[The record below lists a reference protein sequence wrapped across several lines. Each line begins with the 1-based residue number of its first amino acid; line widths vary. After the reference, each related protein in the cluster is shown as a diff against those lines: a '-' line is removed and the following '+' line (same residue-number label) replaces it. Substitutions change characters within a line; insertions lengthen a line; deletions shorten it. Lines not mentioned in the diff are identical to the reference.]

1 MGGTSAAATN
11 IDLAEGADAHGG
23 RRTSSRNNALL
34 LRTPA
39 ALMPQLDRGVGAD
52 LVSTRGD
59 VVGKRDDFKVWHS
72 LPQPGPTLAPTPN
85 HAFFS

>member
-1 MGGTSAAATN
+1 MVEPAATN
-11 IDLAEGADAHGG
+11 IDLNEGQEARAG
-23 RRTSSRNNALL
+23 RASHANALL

-59 VVGKRDDFKVWHS
+59 VVGKRDDFKVWPAS
-72 LPQPGPTLAPTPN
+72 AREDDVPTRG
-85 HAFFS
+85 